1 MQVCRIP
8 FQSGVHTPD
17 SLIIDFADFAGAPD
31 PAPLPSFSPVSASPV
46 GENPALPTGR
56 AAIPFTKWYRVWE
69 RTSPSDFYQ
78 EAFILPFI
86 IIIVGVHLWGR
97 RKNKSIA
104 RGWIEAH
111 APVLEKEFAVVGF
124 DGLRGSEDHP
134 TPLELLKGKTA
145 QEYTTYATGRQNV
158 AFVDVKLS
166 LLKRYN
172 PMTWILEYL
181 LSIFF
186 DSMKAPVERMEA
198 TSYAF
203 DGKERDLLPAP
214 AKGEPESLEG
224 RVKSAPSSY
233 DGFVWAVVNKDTM
246 RQLREDR
253 YDISLT
259 ITKDHPKLPQ
269 WASVMSES
277 AEVTD
282 LLLTDELVKAV
293 EQAGFESFEHLIVT
307 DQPIDK
313 PLK

>member
-1 MQVCRIP
+1 M
-8 FQSGVHTPD
+8 
-17 SLIIDFADFAGAPD
+17 
-31 PAPLPSFSPVSASPV
+31 
-46 GENPALPTGR
+46 
-56 AAIPFTKWYRVWE
+56 WE

-86 IIIVGVHLWGR
+86 FIVVGVHLWGR
-97 RKNKSIA
+97 RRNKAIA

-111 APVLEKEFAVVGF
+111 APVLKKEFAVVGF
-124 DGLRGSEDHP
+124 NGLRVPDDSP
-134 TPLELLKGKTA
+134 SSLELLKEKTA
-145 QEYTTYATGRQNV
+145 QEFTTYATGRQNV
-158 AFVDVKLS
+158 AFVDLKLS
-166 LLKRYN
+166 LVKRYN
-172 PMTWILEYL
+172 PMIWIFEWL
-181 LSIFF
+181 LSLFF

-203 DGKERDLLPAP
+203 DGKERDLVPTP
-214 AKGEPESLEG
+214 TKGELENIDA
-224 RVKSAPSSY
+224 RFRSTPSSY
-233 DGFVWAVVNKDTM
+233 DGFVWALVNKDNM

-282 LLLTDELVKAV
+282 LLLSDELVKAI